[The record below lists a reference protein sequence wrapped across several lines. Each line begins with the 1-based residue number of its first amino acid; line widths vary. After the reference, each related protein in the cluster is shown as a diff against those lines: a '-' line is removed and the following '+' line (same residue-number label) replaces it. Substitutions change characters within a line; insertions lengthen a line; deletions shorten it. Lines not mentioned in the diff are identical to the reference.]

1 MKAVTASLGYP
12 TKAAGYDAMFTV
24 AKGSQAFELTLP
36 AGSLG
41 QLQPVPDA
49 LKGMTVSNASHEVI
63 SLSRYVAS
71 LQETALHALRHR

>member
-12 TKAAGYDAMFTV
+12 RKAAGYDAMFTV
-24 AKGSQAFELTLP
+24 AKGSQASELTLP

-49 LKGMTVSNASHEVI
+49 LKG
-63 SLSRYVAS
+63 
-71 LQETALHALRHR
+71 

>member
-1 MKAVTASLGYP
+1 MKAVAAPLGYP

-49 LKGMTVSNASHEVI
+49 LKG
-63 SLSRYVAS
+63 
-71 LQETALHALRHR
+71 